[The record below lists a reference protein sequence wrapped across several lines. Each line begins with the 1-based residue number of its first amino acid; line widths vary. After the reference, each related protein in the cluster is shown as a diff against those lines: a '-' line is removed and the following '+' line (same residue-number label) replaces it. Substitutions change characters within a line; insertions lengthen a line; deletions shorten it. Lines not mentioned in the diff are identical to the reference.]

1 MPKQFR
7 NIIPL
12 FLALVFTACVKKIN
26 VNTRTEKAQLVIEG
40 TITTDTVPYTV
51 KLGYS
56 GKFTLAN
63 DIPPE
68 NKETNAT
75 VSIEDDLGNSTSLVH
90 IGDGIYQ
97 TVDPTYIGKVG
108 RQYQV
113 KVLLSNGTRYIS
125 KPELIKPI
133 VPFTKIG
140 AFWVNDFNLE
150 LPSYMTVTVD
160 TKDPAADENY
170 YRWTFDSYI
179 MRETKGVPCG
189 FSCIQFAYCYQHRP
203 DREVR
208 ILSDAA
214 VNGNEIKSQPVGRT
228 YIYTAGNPYIEV
240 SQLSISRQAYQFLES
255 YQQQLSRTG
264 SILDPLPA
272 SIKGNV
278 YNQDKPSEFALG
290 YFSAASVYRKKIIL
304 IPYGVTP
311 YLLDISARSFI
322 PDEFIACFDYFEDT
336 QRYLGGLYPP
346 PPPGWEN
353 AEELKVFW

>member
-1 MPKQFR
+1 M
-7 NIIPL
+7 
-12 FLALVFTACVKKIN
+12 A
-26 VNTRTEKAQLVIEG
+26 TRTEKPQLVIEG
-40 TITTDTVPYTV
+40 SITTDTVPYTV

-75 VSIEDDLGNSTSLVH
+75 VSIEDDLGNSTTFAHV
-90 IGDGIYQ
+90 GDGVYQ
-97 TVDPTYIGKVG
+97 TTDPTYIGKVG
-108 RQYQV
+108 RQY
-113 KVLLSNGTRYIS
+113 KINILLPGGIRYTS

-133 VPFTKIG
+133 VPFTKVN

-160 TKDPAADENY
+160 TKDPEEQENY
-170 YRWTFDSYI
+170 YRWGFDSYI

-189 FSCIQFAYCYQHRP
+189 FLCVHFIYCYQHQP

-208 ILSDAA
+208 ILSDVA
-214 VNGNEIKSQPVGRT
+214 VNGNEIRNQAVGRC
-228 YIYTAGNPYIEV
+228 YIYTFGNPYIEV
-240 SQLSISRQAYQFLES
+240 SQQSISRQAYQFLEG
-255 YQQQLSRTG
+255 YQQQLTRTG

-278 YNQDKPSEFALG
+278 YNQDNPAEFALG

-304 IPYGVTP
+304 IPYGITN
-311 YLLDISARSFI
+311 YLLDISAKHFI
-322 PDEFIACFDYFEDT
+322 PDDFIACFDYYENT
-336 QRYLGGLYPP
+336 QRYLTGPFPP

-353 AEELKVFW
+353 AEELKIFW